1 LTRARSCG
9 NASPDDSLDPD
20 TLKDLASLPELAPT
34 EVANALAV
42 GGRFIWGAADQAIF
56 SITSFALS
64 VGIARGAT
72 PDQFGVFGI
81 TYILYILVLGAVQAF
96 TAEAFVVR
104 ASHLSA
110 PEQRRILSQATG
122 CAVCFGLCLSVL
134 GLLVGV
140 FGHGAVSEIVP
151 PIFVLAP
158 LLFVQDVW
166 RFGFFAAG
174 RPRAALANDLL
185 WAALIAIGF
194 VFLASS
200 NHSDWRLLAWVWAAG
215 GAVCGIV
222 GSIQSHCLP
231 SLKAAGIWIHEH
243 GAAGGRFAGEYLA
256 LSGAGQGVTLW
267 VGLFA
272 GLAASA
278 GYRGGQLLFGPV
290 QVLSNAIPLVV
301 TPLLVRIAR
310 QGSRAA
316 VWRAGLWV
324 GALGGTLGLAWGIG
338 LSVMPSALGRAV
350 LGQSWSAAQPVVAP
364 MCLFVCVTGI
374 GLGALVQLRA
384 FQAIKRSFKVRLVGA
399 SLILC
404 LGAAGAV
411 EGSVAAAYA
420 VFVGVALT
428 SGALWWQARIVVL
441 QDDAPSDHDANP
453 PRRSP
458 LNVLA
463 RRRKEART

>member
-1 LTRARSCG
+1 M
-9 NASPDDSLDPD
+9 
-20 TLKDLASLPELAPT
+20 
-34 EVANALAV
+34 
-42 GGRFIWGAADQAIF
+42 
-56 SITSFALS
+56 TSFALS

-81 TYILYILVLGAVQAF
+81 TYILYVLILGAVQAF

-104 ASHLSA
+104 ASHLGA
-110 PEQRRILSQATG
+110 PEQRRMLSQATG
-122 CAVCFGLCLSVL
+122 VAVCFGLCLSVL
-134 GLLVGV
+134 GLVVGV
-140 FGHGAVSEIVP
+140 FGHGAVAEIVP

-158 LLFVQDVW
+158 LLFMQDVW

-185 WAALIAIGF
+185 WAVLIAIGF
-194 VFLASS
+194 VLVSS
-200 NHSDWRLLAWVWAAG
+200 SGHGDWTLLAWVWAAG

-222 GSIQSHCLP
+222 GSIQSRCLP
-231 SLKAAGIWIHEH
+231 SLKAARIWIHEH
-243 GAAGGRFAGEYLA
+243 GSAGSRFAGEYLA
-256 LSGAGQGVTLW
+256 MTGAGQSVTLW
-267 VGLFA
+267 VGLLA

-290 QVLSNAIPLVV
+290 QVLANTIPLAV
-301 TPLLVRIAR
+301 TPLLVRIER

-324 GALGGTLGLAWGIG
+324 GALGGTVGLAWGIG
-338 LSVMPSALGRAV
+338 LSVMPDAVGRAV
-350 LGQSWSAAQPVVAP
+350 LGQSWAAAQPVVTP
-364 MCLFVCVTGI
+364 MLLCVCVTGI

-384 FQAIKRSFKVRLVGA
+384 FQAIRRSFKVRLVGA
-399 SLILC
+399 SVILC

-411 EGSVAAAYA
+411 DGSVAAAYA
-420 VFVGVALT
+420 VFVGLALT

-441 QDDAPSDHDANP
+441 QDDSASDHDASP

-458 LNVLA
+458 LDFRV
-463 RRRKEART
+463 RRRKQART